1 MPRIVFFGTP
11 AYSLIVLNRLY
22 DAGFPILAVVTKQ
35 AQPVGRKQEFMATP
49 VAAWADARSVPV
61 FTPDV
66 ASGKP
71 WQFANAAQLTQDIVN
86 LKPDLLVVADY
97 AQKIPAQLLAQ
108 IPAGGL
114 NVHPSLLPKYRG
126 PAPVPWALVNGETET
141 GVSIV
146 TLAEEFDSG
155 TVIAQE
161 KESIL
166 STDTTHSLLTR
177 LFEKGAKLLV
187 DTIPAY
193 GHTELAS
200 ASPALNHGIPKPAST
215 RLDSARL
222 ARGEQVRDDINHPML
237 SYTPRLTRNHGFIP
251 WKLVQAAMRGESFS
265 SLVMKQWNN
274 VTIVKAFLD
283 RKDTN
288 YTSTPVAVLLDRAF
302 RAFHSWPGIWSK
314 ITVNGEEKRV
324 KLLQVHLEKP
334 TILSLDEIQLEGK
347 QPIRGKDVVNFLR
360 QRTP

>member
-35 AQPVGRKQEFMATP
+35 AQPVGRRQEFMATP

-161 KESIL
+161 KETIL
-166 STDTTHSLLTR
+166 STDTTHTLLTR

-200 ASPALNHGIPKPAST
+200 ASPALNHGIPKPASP
-215 RLDSARL
+215 
-222 ARGEQVRDDINHPML
+222 RGEQVRDDTSHPTS
-237 SYTPRLTRNHGFIP
+237 SYAPRLTRDHGFIP
-251 WKLVQAAMRGESFS
+251 WEFVQAALKGEERSQS
-265 SLVMKQWNN
+265 ILQSRIWLCQTMQQWSN

-288 YTSTPVAVLLDRAF
+288 YTSTPVAVLLDRIP
-302 RAFHSWPGIWSK
+302 R
-314 ITVNGEEKRV
+314 E
-324 KLLQVHLEKP
+324 
-334 TILSLDEIQLEGK
+334 
-347 QPIRGKDVVNFLR
+347 
-360 QRTP
+360 